1 MPNPVP
7 TSRRQNTGI
16 RQTPVGRAGRR
27 IGTKTRSQTG
37 RPMGEPRV
45 GKEGAGIPED
55 VATKPQGRWDEWPL
69 LVFLESK
76 HSFL

>member
-1 MPNPVP
+1 MGLDRPLWAEL
-7 TSRRQNTGI
+7 
-16 RQTPVGRAGRR
+16 AGA

-55 VATKPQGRWDEWPL
+55 VATKPQGRWGE
-69 LVFLESK
+69 
-76 HSFL
+76 